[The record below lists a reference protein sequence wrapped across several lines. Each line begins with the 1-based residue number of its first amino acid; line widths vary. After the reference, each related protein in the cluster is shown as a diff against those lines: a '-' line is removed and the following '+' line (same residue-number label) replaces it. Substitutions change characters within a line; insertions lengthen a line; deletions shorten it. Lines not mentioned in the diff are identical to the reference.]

1 MSDTRYHGRNAQWDT
16 TAEAGTPGRR
26 TDAVQADDPLAELAR
41 LIDEDPFADFNRQ
54 RREPEVSVDARHYGE
69 PPAYGYDEPA
79 AEAAYPEREV
89 YAPYADEP
97 AAPVDGYDYDAADT
111 NRLYADLAA
120 ASERVEPSFEAP
132 RYTSF
137 PGPRSTPVPGPE
149 SYDDEPFEPRAGDI
163 GGVYAEGGYADEGN
177 LSDSWVEEP
186 RYADLPEDPAYY
198 DDLYAETDPGF
209 DQTGHFAPYEGELVQ
224 EPKSTRRR
232 AMMIAGAMVGL
243 VLVGG
248 AGVVG
253 YGFFSGGTSDA
264 PPPVIR
270 AERAPVK
277 IQPPSSGEGN
287 QAAAQSP
294 GKLVYDRVGAESGS
308 EERLVSREE
317 PVADVGDRPV
327 RRINPNQEDGL
338 RGATGE
344 ASSDELPRRVRTVVV
359 RPDGTIVGEVAP
371 PQPATPL
378 QPAPLPGSGM
388 PASPAA
394 GEQDAPAEGAAATT
408 GSADIPLPA
417 PRPAELPRSSEAASP
432 APLQPAPAA
441 AAQPAPVAAAPV
453 APPPAPAQPAGSGFV
468 PPSAPQSGQPI
479 QLQPTAVAALPA
491 ASAPP
496 PAAAAAP
503 AAAAPAAAPAPTTG
517 SFPPGSY
524 VVQVAASRN
533 EQDARSTAASI
544 SQRYAAA
551 LGSYAPVVER
561 ADLGDR
567 GIYYRVGLGP
577 MSSQS
582 DAGSLCARL
591 KSSGLDCFVRRN

>member
-26 TDAVQADDPLAELAR
+26 TDAVQSDDPLAELAR

-54 RREPEVSVDARHYGE
+54 RREPEVSGDPSHYGA
-69 PPAYGYDEPA
+69 PSAHGYDSLASQPTHHTHQG
-79 AEAAYPEREV
+79 YTPH
-89 YAPYADEP
+89 ADEP
-97 AAPVDGYDYDAADT
+97 AGPFDGHDHDATDIG
-111 NRLYADLAA
+111 RLYAELAA
-120 ASERVEPSFEAP
+120 ASERVEPRLEAP

-137 PGPRSTPVPGPE
+137 PGPRSTPVPEPE
-149 SYDDEPFEPRAGDI
+149 AYGDEPFEPHQGDAGGLYGDH
-163 GGVYAEGGYADEGN
+163 GYADEGH
-177 LSDSWVEEP
+177 LADSWAEDP
-186 RYADLPEDPAYY
+186 RYANMPGDSAYDP
-198 DDLYAETDPGF
+198 LYAETDPAF
-209 DQTGHFAPYEGELVQ
+209 DQTGHFAPYEGEPVQ
-224 EPKSTRRR
+224 EPKSNRRR
-232 AMMIAGAMVGL
+232 AMMIAGGMVGL
-243 VLVGG
+243 VVVGG
-248 AGVVG
+248 AAVVG
-253 YGFFSGGTSDA
+253 YGFLSGGDTDA

-277 IQPPSSGEGN
+277 IQPPSSGESDA
-287 QAAAQSP
+287 AAAQSP
-294 GKLVYDRVGAESGS
+294 GKLVYDRVGADSGS

-317 PVADVGDRPV
+317 AVADVGDRQV
-327 RRINPNQEDGL
+327 RRIDTNQDDGL

-344 ASSDELPRRVRTVVV
+344 ATSDDLPRRVRTVVV

-371 PQPATPL
+371 PQPAVPL
-378 QPAPLPGSGM
+378 QPAPLPGSDT
-388 PASPAA
+388 PASPAETA
-394 GEQDAPAEGAAATT
+394 QEAPTEDAAAAT
-408 GSADIPLPA
+408 SSVEVPLPV
-417 PRPAELPRSSEAASP
+417 PRPAELPRSAEAP
-432 APLQPAPAA
+432 RQPAAVATAPVAT
-441 AAQPAPVAAAPV
+441 APVAAPR
-453 APPPAPAQPAGSGFV
+453 PAGSGFV
-468 PPSAPQSGQPI
+468 PPSAPQAGQPI
-479 QLQPTAVAALPA
+479 PLQPSAVAALPA

-496 PAAAAAP
+496 PAGAPAP
-503 AAAAPAAAPAPTTG
+503 AASAPSATPAPTTG

-551 LGSYAPVVER
+551 LGSYTPVVER

-582 DAGSLCARL
+582 DAGALCARL